1 MSSTTVRQLQ
11 LDELPGLEGEKLGTS
26 EWHEIT
32 QSQVQ
37 MFADATGDQQWI
49 HVDPERAK
57 SGPFG
62 GPVAHGF
69 LTLSLEPVLLDEI
82 FAVAGGGTV
91 VNYGLNKVRF
101 PAPVPVGG
109 KVRMHATLTA
119 AQIRPDGSLEAI
131 LKLEFE
137 LEGGSKPVCVA
148 ESIFRYIPN
157 SD

>member
-49 HVDPERAK
+49 HVDPARAK

-91 VNYGLNKVRF
+91 VNYGLNKV
-101 PAPVPVGG
+101 PGPVGG

-119 AQIRPDGSLEAI
+119 AQVRPDGSLEAI
-131 LKLEFE
+131 LGLEFE
-137 LEGGSKPVCVA
+137 LDGGSKPVCVA
-148 ESIFRYIPN
+148 ESIFRYIPHN
-157 SD
+157 A

>member
-62 GPVAHGF
+62 GP
-69 LTLSLEPVLLDEI
+69 
-82 FAVAGGGTV
+82 GGSR
-91 VNYGLNKVRF
+91 L
-101 PAPVPVGG
+101 PDPVPRAGAAG
-109 KVRMHATLTA
+109 RDLRRRRMA
-119 AQIRPDGSLEAI
+119 APS
-131 LKLEFE
+131 
-137 LEGGSKPVCVA
+137 
-148 ESIFRYIPN
+148 
-157 SD
+157 

>member
-49 HVDPERAK
+49 HVDPARAK

-119 AQIRPDGSLEAI
+119 AQVRPDGSLEAI
-131 LKLEFE
+131 LGLEFE
-137 LEGGSKPVCVA
+137 LDGGSKPVCVA
-148 ESIFRYIPN
+148 ESIFRYIPHN
-157 SD
+157 A